1 MNPLLLLTKTEILI
15 RKNEDAVV
23 KQKGQGLAQ
32 QQELPVSVRDLL
44 ESGAH
49 FGHQKRRWNPKM
61 KRYIF
66 EERNGICIIDLAKTI
81 QQLKTAVD
89 VVDNVVGNHQSIL
102 FVGTKKQVLTQEKI
116 EPLKEQCKRE
126 LIEICLEY
134 PNNDLSRDI
143 KNMVFFTPT
152 QKEQESLDFIES
164 LNEKRSLE
172 GTSPLENT
180 LIDINLE
187 FLIKSSLLTED
198 RKDRMILQL
207 EKLAKMKELCEKE
220 EKIKTYFETAYSISP
235 KTEASCTVKKHLQAL
250 GSKQALPQNTME
262 EEVQAVM
269 IKYAQSRHPTKS

>member
-1 MNPLLLLTKTEILI
+1 MKNFLLIIFLFSSPLAYGGSSLFDHVLQTHQEGKCTSFLKEI
-15 RKNEDAVV
+15 
-23 KQKGQGLAQ
+23 
-32 QQELPVSVRDLL
+32 
-44 ESGAH
+44 
-49 FGHQKRRWNPKM
+49 
-61 KRYIF
+61 
-66 EERNGICIIDLAKTI
+66 
-81 QQLKTAVD
+81 
-89 VVDNVVGNHQSIL
+89 DNLYRQIS
-102 FVGTKKQVLTQEKI
+102 KKQVLTQEKI